1 MNTETDYLRNRF
13 FDLDEIKEEI
23 AKTEIPH
30 IEGIIVDENHQL
42 SENARMGCQLAKD
55 SVAWNK
61 FFGV

>member
-13 FDLDEIKEEI
+13 FDLDEIKDEI

-42 SENARMGCQLAKD
+42 SEDAKFGSKLAKD
-55 SVAWNK
+55 SAAWYK
-61 FFGV
+61 YFGV